1 MKFSELEMS
10 REDAEDLAYRA
21 EMEEIVADYSGR
33 GMYGEECLGMIY
45 TTSDATA
52 LVRLGWA
59 LRDAAE
65 EAEGD
70 KAAVLEE
77 MLTDVRT
84 DSMGREGI
92 VYFPK
97 VSVGGVYE

>member
-1 MKFSELEMS
+1 MKFSKLEMS

-21 EMEEIVADYSGR
+21 EMEEIVAYSGR

-84 DSMGREGI
+84 DSMGRDGI